1 MHLLTWKVIYSFF
14 QQIFTSK
21 LPCAGPCQNT
31 RDILAKKSAQNLCP
45 CDTHVLVRRSSTAL
59 FLNVVSDRA
68 GQGWRLGLEAKQ
80 GGKGEGSLRRSLLD
94 TDLKD
99 TRKERTCQAEGK
111 AITKALQWAVFS
123 KWQGG
128 QCRRGHTSTRGK
140 ARRTSA
146 SHCLPHPQSLCEHS
160 TFIAL
165 RKLYVTGAP
174 THLEVKNLKAVLVR
188 RWNGAITLGFLLKH
202 SKIRFHH
209 DGCITQY
216 QPFNCTLKI
225 GEFYGMW
232 NTFW

>member
-1 MHLLTWKVIYSFF
+1 MHLLTWKVIHSFF

-31 RDILAKKSAQNLCP
+31 RDIPAKKSGQNLCP
-45 CDTHVLVRRSSTAL
+45 GDTHVLVSRGSSTVL

-80 GGKGEGSLRRSLLD
+80 SGKGEGSLRRSLLD

-111 AITKALQWAVFS
+111 AITKALQWAHELCFRSNKEARAEEATPV
-123 KWQGG
+123 QEIR
-128 QCRRGHTSTRGK
+128 QERHQPHTACHTPS
-140 ARRTSA
+140 
-146 SHCLPHPQSLCEHS
+146 PLCEHS
-160 TFIAL
+160 TFTAL
-165 RKLYVTGAP
+165 KELYLTGAP

-209 DGCITQY
+209 DGV
-216 QPFNCTLKI
+216 
-225 GEFYGMW
+225 
-232 NTFW
+232 